1 MKVKT
6 INKGNPFTKERLYK
20 DVMPAIDGCHYWT
33 GTTTVGGYGMYGYIG
48 FKLYLA
54 HRVSYT
60 LFHGEIP
67 KGLFVCH
74 RCDNRLCVNPDHLFT
89 GTHKDNMEDMAKKRR
104 SQLGERNPNAKLS
117 IEDVLTIR
125 YYSGVISQATLSKIF
140 HVCPSHL
147 SAIVHNK
154 KWKTLPL

>member
-33 GTTTVGGYGMYGYIG
+33 GPTTVNGYGMYGYIA

-74 RCDNRLCVNPDHLFT
+74 RCDNKLCVNPDHLFV
-89 GTHKDNMEDMAKKRR
+89 GTHGENMKDMAKKKR
-104 SQLGERNPNAKLS
+104 SQIGERHHNAKLTL
-117 IEDVLTIR
+117 EDVKTIR
-125 YYSGVISQATLSKIF
+125 HYAGVIRQVTLSRIF
-140 HVCPSHL
+140 RVSKSQL
-147 SAIVHNK
+147 SEIVNNK
-154 KWKTLPL
+154 TWKRESL